1 MANCCHV
8 YDISAV
14 TATVGVGHWVQLA
27 NASQPISQSKQ
38 IYIFYIQCRLFCG
51 RLLSQSV
58 DSFS

>member
-38 IYIFYIQCRLFCG
+38 IYIFLYTMQAVLWKT
-51 RLLSQSV
+51 S
-58 DSFS
+58 